1 MMKKKST
8 PTIIKAFITKEEITE
23 KEILTQTRNHQ
34 AKVDEFIE
42 ENKLREATGSLEKKA
57 LTSTNKIEHNNWER
71 RCLQKLRHITGN

>member
-1 MMKKKST
+1 
-8 PTIIKAFITKEEITE
+8 
-23 KEILTQTRNHQ
+23 
-34 AKVDEFIE
+34 VDEFIE